1 MAEQGRKKFKTFPTI
16 QSKDTEAES
25 VHSDSCQNIW
35 PLIRIVLPFKLKQ
48 LPFEVGSLV
57 AVRISVLQSEAR
69 LCWECLCPGGM
80 ADFGGVLQLLKAG
93 VFPAQHSHCSSN
105 YAARAVST

>member
-1 MAEQGRKKFKTFPTI
+1 MAEQGRKKFKAFPNI
-16 QSKDTEAES
+16 QSKDTEAE
-25 VHSDSCQNIW
+25 HSDSCQNIW
-35 PLIRIVLPFKLKQ
+35 PLIRVVLPFKLKQ

-69 LCWECLCPGGM
+69 LFWECHCPGGM
-80 ADFGGVLQLLKAG
+80 ADFGGVLQLLNAS
-93 VFPAQHSHCSSN
+93 VFPAQHSYCSSD